1 MVNQYAAPGS
11 PTGLTQLSQVLSHDL
26 TYKSNLSKPQESQIP
41 GRPKNTKYFFRFA
54 PRLLSSHT
62 VYFDSNEYATAL
74 YHKLSEKVTCWATVI
89 GV

>member
-1 MVNQYAAPGS
+1 MVNQYAASGS

-26 TYKSNLSKPQESQIP
+26 TYKSNLSYPQESLIPKSQKYQIL
-41 GRPKNTKYFFRFA
+41 FRFA

-74 YHKLSEKVTCWATVI
+74 YHKLSEKVTCWAIV
-89 GV
+89 VSV